1 MNSSKKVFLVSFVGF
16 LLIGLTII
24 FTLIQS
30 NRDLLSQFQSYSVTI
45 DNQSSYDVVSLE
57 LGVLTG
63 ADTYESVKMENKHIS
78 NDVIK
83 SGEKKKIKPNLSL
96 GGKEGGVYIGYV
108 NSEGAVLKKGICSY
122 AESLTGYSEV
132 TITDKGTEVIE
143 NCW

>member
-1 MNSSKKVFLVSFVGF
+1 MFKSKKVFLLSFLGF

-30 NRDLLSQFQSYSVTI
+30 NREFLSQFQSYSVTI

-63 ADTYESVKMENKHIS
+63 TDTYDSVKEENKHIFS
-78 NDVIK
+78 NVLK
-83 SGEKKKIKPNLSL
+83 SGEKKKIKPNISL
-96 GGKEGGVYIGYV
+96 GGKEGGVYLGYV
-108 NSEGAVLKKGICSY
+108 NSEGAVFKKGICSY
-122 AESLTGYSEV
+122 TESLTGFSEV
-132 TITDKGTEVIE
+132 IITDNGTEVIE